1 VKLSASNLLLL
12 FSLLLIGSQSPAQS
26 GRVKA
31 EIAPP
36 DTRPAQVLY
45 DEANNYISKKYEE
58 FNARKLPFDPKL
70 EENTRREQR
79 ELAARH
85 AATLA
90 ARGSLKGTDLYYAGL
105 LYHLADNSDPAL
117 NSMRRFLADKPVV
130 EFAQIARSV
139 IVAHAVKQNLMP
151 EAESALAD
159 YARQDSQNTQERYG
173 MERLVADAFYT
184 RKDYERMAPHA
195 AEMFKAAKLLATK
208 KIDPPK
214 RDDMLAKAMMFLT
227 EADLKLMRKDAA
239 VAVAEELRRLAMS
252 LPSGNLYKLATLR
265 LLTIDPANDP
275 RARDD
280 IAGAPNTP
288 PDIIAKEWIDQAP
301 TKLADLR
308 GRVVLLDFWATWCG
322 PCRIT
327 FPKLRTWHDSYKDKG
342 LVILGVTNY
351 YGQADGRSLTPV
363 EELAY
368 LRDFKKK
375 NHLPYGFAV
384 ENSSANDLNYGVFSI
399 PMSFLI
405 DRRGHVRFIAVGAG
419 DAETTALGKM
429 IKKLIEEPADDK
441 TDRATGRRGDTEKR

>member
-1 VKLSASNLLLL
+1 MKLSAFNLLLV
-12 FSLLLIGSQSPAQS
+12 SCLLLTGSQTLAQS

-31 EIAPP
+31 EITAP
-36 DTRPAQVLY
+36 DTRSAQALY
-45 DEANNYISKKYEE
+45 DEANNYVTKKYEE
-58 FNARKLPFDPKL
+58 FNARKVAFDPKL

-105 LYHLADNSDPAL
+105 LYHLLDNSMPAL
-117 NSMRRFLADKPVV
+117 DSMRRFLAGKPAV
-130 EFAQIARSV
+130 ELAQTARSV
-139 IVAHAVKQNLMP
+139 IVVHAVKQNLMP

-173 MERLVADAFYT
+173 MERLIADAFYT

-239 VAVAEELRRLAMS
+239 IATAYELRRLALA
-252 LPSGNLYKLATLR
+252 LPSGNLYKLAMLR
-265 LLTIDPANDP
+265 LLTIDPTNDP
-275 RARDD
+275 RTRDEPLVGASNKPKD
-280 IAGAPNTP
+280 IV
-288 PDIIAKEWIDQAP
+288 AKEWIDQAP
-301 TKLADLR
+301 TKLEELR

-327 FPKLRTWHDSYKDKG
+327 FPKLRIWHDNYKDKG

-384 ENSSANDLNYGVFSI
+384 ANSSANDLNYGVFSI

-405 DRRGHVRFIAVGAG
+405 DRRGHVRFISVGAG
-419 DAETTALGKM
+419 EAETTALGKM
-429 IKKLIEEPADDK
+429 IKKLIEEEAPAK
-441 TDRATGRRGDTEKR
+441 AEMTK